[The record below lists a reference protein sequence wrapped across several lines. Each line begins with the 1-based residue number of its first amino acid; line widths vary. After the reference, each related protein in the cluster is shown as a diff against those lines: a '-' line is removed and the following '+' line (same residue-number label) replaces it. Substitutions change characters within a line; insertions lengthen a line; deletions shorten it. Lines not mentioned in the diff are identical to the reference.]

1 MNFFAFVAVVGFVWI
16 VILFFVVR
24 VIVWAIRGR

>member
-1 MNFFAFVAVVGFVWI
+1 MNFFTFVAVVGAVWI

>member
-1 MNFFAFVAVVGFVWI
+1 MNFFAFVAVVGAVWI
-16 VILFFVVR
+16 VILYFVVR

>member
-1 MNFFAFVAVVGFVWI
+1 MNFFTFVAVIGAVWI